1 MKVLYKISILVMI
14 SIVLLPDQSYAQ
26 YATKKVRSVH
36 QVYTDSL
43 KNVNYDYTFP
53 ILGQG
58 AYNQGFDI
66 PYPVGVMVNGFWMY
80 QGLLLDNMQLGVLT
94 DTRDIPLTPI
104 DFIGFGD
111 NTNTSY
117 SFNFRPDIWIFP
129 FLNVYGLFGLGQ
141 SHTEVFLTDP
151 IEMKSVVDQGIR
163 TMGFG
168 VMGAAGIGP
177 MWLSVDANFTWNKPE
192 LLDKATRV
200 NVLGIRLGHTF
211 VFKNKPERNIGLW
224 VGGMRLAMATETKG
238 AIKMIDALPP
248 ETWDRADEIVAD
260 YWDWY
265 NGLNPILDAGKIRAA
280 DEVFTPI
287 IESIDNADGS
297 SVIRYG
303 MDKQTTQLWNGTIG
317 MQFQLNK
324 KWQFRTEAGLI
335 GDRKSALL
343 SVNYRF
349 LL

>member
-1 MKVLYKISILVMI
+1 MKIFYKISILVII
-14 SIVLLPDQSYAQ
+14 SLVLQGEISYAQ

-58 AYNQGFDI
+58 AYSQGFDI
-66 PYPVGVMVNGFWMY
+66 PYPVGVMVNAMWMD
-80 QGLLLDNMQLGVLT
+80 QGLLLDNMQLGLLT
-94 DTRDIPLTPI
+94 DTRDIPLTPV

-117 SFNFRPDIWIFP
+117 SFNVRPDIWIFP
-129 FLNVYGLFGLGQ
+129 FLNVYGLFGVGS

-168 VMGAAGIGP
+168 VMGAAGVGP

-238 AIKMIDALPP
+238 AIEMIDALPP

-265 NGLNPILDAGKIRAA
+265 NGLNPILDAGKIRVA

-303 MDKQTTQLWNGTIG
+303 MDKQTKQLWNGTIG